1 MIARDAILIQGL
13 ELYAFHG
20 ASDEEQVVGHRY
32 QIDVRL
38 IVDTSRAAAS
48 DALSDTVNYAEVA
61 HTLQQVA
68 TTYQYRLLEALA
80 GRMIEQ
86 IFLDFPLVEEV
97 GLRVSKLL
105 PPFPAIVGSVGVEI
119 TRQRKPRS

>member
-1 MIARDAILIQGL
+1 MIARDTILIQGL

-32 QIDVRL
+32 QVEVRL
-38 IVDTSRAAAS
+38 VLDVSRAMAS

-61 HTLQQVA
+61 QVLQQVA

-80 GRMIEQ
+80 GRMVEQ
-86 IFLDFPLVEEV
+86 IFLDFALVEEV
-97 GLRVSKLL
+97 CLRVSKLL

-119 TRQRKPRS
+119 TRQRKSR